1 MPGPAEGRRAEGG
14 AGQTRRASRPVT
26 GREHDVTFWPAL
38 ARICSFVEPRT
49 LIRGLISRFIPHASF
64 FVSDYR
70 FVLACLSS
78 TSLCFI
84 SCLLAEPN
92 RAPPALPRSPAQGSS
107 HENSTEAH
115 TTWPD
120 ATHRLVYYNLHIE
133 LKPDRFCPL

>member
-1 MPGPAEGRRAEGG
+1 MPGRQGQLKAEELRAELAERAGRVGRSPAESMMSPSGLPMVA
-14 AGQTRRASRPVT
+14 
-26 GREHDVTFWPAL
+26 
-38 ARICSFVEPRT
+38 FVLFAEPRT
-49 LIRGLISRFIPHASF
+49 VIRGLISRFIPHASF

-70 FVLACLSS
+70 FVLACLFS

-92 RAPPALPRSPAQGSS
+92 RAPPALPRSHAQGSS

-133 LKPDRFCPL
+133 LKLD